1 MEEGN
6 GERIFGNIGIGSRG
20 GLNTGSLK
28 LTNSSLIWRRSGGGR
43 TIEVPTTD
51 ISGLQWMKIYKNCM
65 LLVKR
70 KNAPALN
77 FIGFRDSDLESIKSS
92 GIGDIDHVTQALQGR
107 NWTKL
112 AVDGPNL
119 LVSDLENN
127 PSFAIPLPDVAQVQ
141 QGKDEVLLQ
150 FPVDDVAIG
159 DREDALVE
167 IAFHVPKDCKDFAE
181 LQEAQGEGVV
191 ASKAFFELASSYTDI
206 GAATG
211 EAIVTFDSVA
221 VVVPRGRFDVEMFA
235 SSLKLV
241 GQAQDFRVQYDSI
254 LRIFVLPKV
263 NTAQTLVAVC
273 LDPPIRKGQTF
284 YNTVLCQFHND
295 EEMSVNLD
303 IPDDVLKVKN
313 DKGAKLERTMTG
325 PSPDTFARV
334 LRGLSGAKL
343 TRPGAFRDGSGEGV
357 AVRCSYKADD
367 GYLYPLERAFFY
379 IQKPPLLMAYDDVDS
394 VEFLRQ
400 STGITAAKTF
410 DLAVRMRGGQDH
422 LFRGIPRSEWT
433 NLFEWIQAKQLRI
446 ENFKEAQRGPG
457 AGPMSYVEAGGLGG
471 GIDQRMADEG
481 SEDEEE
487 EDEDEEDEDF
497 DAVSESESSESSED
511 EDEDGPKIVPENDVA
526 IQPKK
531 KAKVAHDGAQGGGK
545 EKQKK
550 QRKKKDKDAPKKAMA
565 AFMFYSNAVRNQ
577 VKEENP
583 GIAFT
588 EVGKKI
594 GEMWKALSSEE
605 KAPYEAQAEADKK
618 RYAEE
623 MEAYQK
629 RKAGAGSMNDDG
641 EEEEE
646 EENKVK
652 VEDNDDDNDEAF

>member
-1 MEEGN
+1 MEEGS

-20 GLNTGSLK
+20 GLSIGSLK
-28 LTNSSLIWRRSGGGR
+28 IQNSSLIWRRSGGGR
-43 TIEVPTTD
+43 TIEVPSAD
-51 ISGLQWMKIYKNCM
+51 ITGLQWMKVYKNCM

-70 KNAPALN
+70 KSAPALS
-77 FIGFRDSDLESIKSS
+77 FIGFRDSDLESVKSS
-92 GIGDIDHVTQALQGR
+92 GIGDIDQVTQSLQGR
-107 NWTKL
+107 NWMKL

-150 FPVDDVAIG
+150 FPVDDVALG

-167 IAFHVPKDCKDFAE
+167 IAFHVPKDCTDFNE
-181 LQEAQGEGVV
+181 LQEAQGSGVV
-191 ASKAFFELASSYTDI
+191 ASKAFFELASSYTDL

-221 VVVPRGRFDVEMFA
+221 VLVPRGRFDVEMFA

-254 LRIFVLPKV
+254 MRIFVLPKV
-263 NTAQTLVAVC
+263 NAAQTLVAVC
-273 LDPPIRKGQTF
+273 LDPPIRKGNTY
-284 YNTVLCQFHND
+284 YNTILCQFHND
-295 EEMSVNLD
+295 EDMSVNLD

-325 PSPDTFARV
+325 SSPDTFARV
-334 LRGLSGAKL
+334 LRGLSGSKL
-343 TRPGAFRDGSGEGV
+343 TRPGAFRDRSGEGV

-379 IQKPPLLMAYDDVDS
+379 VQKPPLLMAYDDVES

-433 NLFEWIQAKQLRI
+433 NLFEWIQAKQLRV

-457 AGPMSYVEAGGLGG
+457 AGPVSYTEGVGLGG
-471 GIDQRMADEG
+471 AIGQRM
-481 SEDEEE
+481 EDSQGESGD
-487 EDEDEEDEDF
+487 EDEDEEEDEDF
-497 DAVSESESSESSED
+497 DAASESESSEESSDED
-511 EDEDGPKIVPENDVA
+511 DEDGPKIVPENDLV
-526 IQPKK
+526 IVQPKK
-531 KAKVAHDGAQGGGK
+531 KAKVSHGELGVQGGEGK
-545 EKQKK
+545 GKDKQKK

-565 AFMFYSNAVRNQ
+565 AFMFYSNAIRNR

-594 GEMWKALSSEE
+594 GEMWKGLSQEE

-623 MEAYQK
+623 MEVYQK
-629 RKAGAGSMNDDG
+629 LKAGN
-641 EEEEE
+641 
-646 EENKVK
+646 
-652 VEDNDDDNDEAF
+652 NDDDNNDVKIEDEKAF